1 MALKFVVFGVC
12 SENMVF
18 TLKLKKSKKKKF
30 CFLFGFQIKENVIA
44 RFTL

>member
-18 TLKLKKSKKKKF
+18 TLKLKKSKKKN

>member
-12 SENMVF
+12 SENLVF
-18 TLKLKKSKKKKF
+18 TLKPKKVIKKN

-44 RFTL
+44 RFAL